1 VSRRVRTRPPWT
13 TVLRY
18 RVSVIGRRVLGIV
31 VVAALAP
38 VVGCGFVE
46 DEPAGSAA
54 PNDREV
60 AVPTITTVPT
70 PSAPS
75 TPTVADPSDPVP
87 SPAAPPTTV
96 ALSAEDLALL
106 NRCELILEFREAGI
120 DVLIVSSRE
129 PDRLVEM
136 IRKFDSAAT
145 DVLPVLRPDERAGF
159 EAAMATVRVGLP
171 GIELRTPQQIID
183 EWNGLIGSNLPVWR
197 QAVQAITAACPTGP
211 ADMLDQAA
219 EFRLGAPL
227 PPDFE
232 ARVGRSTPRA

>member
-1 VSRRVRTRPPWT
+1 M
-13 TVLRY
+13 
-18 RVSVIGRRVLGIV
+18 
-31 VVAALAP
+31 
-38 VVGCGFVE
+38 
-46 DEPAGSAA
+46 
-54 PNDREV
+54 
-60 AVPTITTVPT
+60 
-70 PSAPS
+70 
-75 TPTVADPSDPVP
+75 ADPSDPVP

-136 IRKFDSAAT
+136 IRKFDSAAN

-232 ARVGRSTPRA
+232 ALVGRSTPRA

>member
-1 VSRRVRTRPPWT
+1 M
-13 TVLRY
+13 LRY

-60 AVPTITTVPT
+60 AVPTVTTVPT

-136 IRKFDSAAT
+136 IRKFDSAAN

-232 ARVGRSTPRA
+232 ALVGRSTPRA